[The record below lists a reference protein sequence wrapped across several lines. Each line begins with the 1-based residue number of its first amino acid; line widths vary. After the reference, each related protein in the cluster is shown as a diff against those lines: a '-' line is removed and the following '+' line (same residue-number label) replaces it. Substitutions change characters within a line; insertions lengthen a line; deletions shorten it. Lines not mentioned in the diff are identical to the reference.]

1 MKRLGRKKAVVAV
14 AHKILVVI
22 WHLLKKRT
30 EYRERRATAPA
41 A

>member
-1 MKRLGRKKAVVAV
+1 MGRKKAVVAV

-22 WHLLKKRT
+22 HRMPSTGADCHDPFPTPK
-30 EYRERRATAPA
+30 A